1 MSNCTNRSANRVFSH
16 RLILAL
22 LMMLPVGCASTG
34 SNQQTKKEVT
44 EARSHMNLGIDYL
57 RTDRVEL
64 GLREFLIAET
74 LDPKNARIQ
83 YAIGDAYLLK
93 GKYEQAELHY
103 RNTIALAPDFH
114 EARLNLSGLLLG
126 SERYEEA
133 RAESDF
139 LADSATFP
147 APWRALANRGW
158 AEYKLGRTEEARRT
172 LELARDFSP
181 SYWPSLL
188 SLGILDMEQG
198 QRLEAISHFREVLEN
213 RPDPNAA
220 AEANYRIGEIYVA
233 LGNRERAVSHLM
245 AAVASAPGGQWST
258 KSEEYLQLL
267 R

>member
-1 MSNCTNRSANRVFSH
+1 MPKRPNRTGNRALSRRMLVG
-16 RLILAL
+16 L
-22 LMMLPVGCASTG
+22 LMLLPIGCASTG
-34 SNQQTKKEVT
+34 SNQQLDKQIE
-44 EARSHMNLGIDYL
+44 EARSRMNLGIDYL

-74 LDPKNARIQ
+74 LDPENARIQ

-93 GKYEQAELHY
+93 AKHDEAELYY

-114 EARLNLSGLLLG
+114 DARLNLSGLLLMSG
-126 SERYEEA
+126 RYEDA

-139 LADSATFP
+139 LADNATFP

-158 AEYKLGRTEEARRT
+158 AEYKLGRTEEARST
-172 LELARDFSP
+172 LELARKFSP
-181 SYWPSLL
+181 GYWPSLL
-188 SLGILDMEQG
+188 NLGILDMEQG
-198 QRLEAISHFREVLEN
+198 QRLEAISLFREVLEN
-213 RPDPNAA
+213 RPDPSAA

>member
-1 MSNCTNRSANRVFSH
+1 MSNDSNRSGNRAYAR
-16 RLILAL
+16 RLVLGML
-22 LMMLPVGCASTG
+22 LLLPVGCASTG
-34 SNQQTKKEVT
+34 SNQQLEKRLS
-44 EARSHMNLGIDYL
+44 EARSRMNLGIDYL
-57 RTDRVEL
+57 RTGRVEL
-64 GLREFLIAET
+64 GLREFLIAES

-93 GKYEQAELHY
+93 GKVDEAELHY
-103 RNTIALAPDFH
+103 RNTLALVPDFH
-114 EARLNLSGLLLG
+114 DARLNLSGLLLLSG
-126 SERYEEA
+126 RYEEA
-133 RAESDF
+133 RAESEF
-139 LADSATFP
+139 LADHATFP

-158 AEYKLGRTEEARRT
+158 AEYKLGRTEEARRS

-181 SYWPSLL
+181 NYWPSLL

-198 QRLEAISHFREVLEN
+198 QRLEAVSLFLEVLES
-213 RPDPNAA
+213 RPDANAA

-233 LGNRERAVSHLM
+233 LGNRARAVSHLM

>member
-1 MSNCTNRSANRVFSH
+1 V
-16 RLILAL
+16 LGL
-22 LMMLPVGCASTG
+22 LLLLPIGCASTG
-34 SNQQTKKEVT
+34 PDPQLEKQIAK
-44 EARSHMNLGIDYL
+44 ARSRMNLGIDYL
-57 RTDRVEL
+57 RTGRVEL

-93 GKYEQAELHY
+93 GKRDEAERYY
-103 RNTIALAPDFH
+103 RNTIAIAPDFH
-114 EARLNLSGLLLG
+114 DARLNLSGLLLA

-133 RAESDF
+133 RAESEF
-139 LADSATFP
+139 LADNATFP

-213 RPDPNAA
+213 RPAPSAA

-233 LGNRERAVSHLM
+233 LGNHERAVSHLM
-245 AAVASAPGGQWST
+245 AAVASAPGDQWST
-258 KSEEYLQLL
+258 KSEKYLQLL

>member
-1 MSNCTNRSANRVFSH
+1 MPNRPNRLGNRVFAR
-16 RLILAL
+16 RLVLGLLLLA
-22 LMMLPVGCASTG
+22 VGCASTG
-34 SNQQTKKEVT
+34 SKQQQMERVKK
-44 EARSHMNLGIDYL
+44 ARSHMNLGIDYL

-64 GLREFLIAET
+64 GLREFLIAARF
-74 LDPKNARIQ
+74 DPNNARIQ

-93 GKYEQAELHY
+93 SKYDEAELHY
-103 RNTIALAPDFH
+103 RKTIALAPDFH
-114 EARLNLSGLLLG
+114 DARLNLSGLLLAKG
-126 SERYEEA
+126 RYEEA
-133 RAESDF
+133 LAEAKF
-139 LADSATFP
+139 LADNATFP
-147 APWRALANRGW
+147 APWRALANSGW
-158 AEYKLGRTEEARRT
+158 AKYKLGRTAEARRT

-181 SYWPSLL
+181 SYWPALL

-198 QRLEAISHFREVLEN
+198 RRLEAVTLFQEVLKN

-233 LGNRERAVSHLM
+233 LGNRKRAVSHLM

>member
-1 MSNCTNRSANRVFSH
+1 MSNCPNRSGNRTRSF
-16 RLILAL
+16 RLL
-22 LMMLPVGCASTG
+22 LGLLLLLPIGCASTG
-34 SNQQTKKEVT
+34 PNQET
-44 EARSHMNLGIDYL
+44 EKRTAKARSHMNLGIDYL
-57 RTDRVEL
+57 RTQRVEL

-93 GKYEQAELHY
+93 SKYEDAELHY
-103 RNTIALAPDFH
+103 RNTIALSPDFH
-114 EARLNLSGLLLG
+114 DARLNLSGLLLG

-133 RAESDF
+133 RVESDI

-158 AEYKLGRTEEARRT
+158 AEYKLGRTDQARAT

-198 QRLEAISHFREVLEN
+198 QRLEAVSRFLEVLES